1 MSWSD
6 LKCRTISVMVEM
18 MVGMKLASVEGKV
31 LEVSL
36 RMTCPYITCSSILH
50 PSPCTA
56 TSTSYS
62 TAHFKPQYPTREQTW
77 TPAVSSQLWT
87 NCQICSSILC
97 SNCQLHRSTLCPNCQ
112 IHMSTLCPNCQICRS
127 TLCPNCQK
135 YRSTLCPNCQ
145 IYRSTL
151 CPNCQT
157 RSVTSEPELSN
168 M

>member
-62 TAHFKPQYPTREQTW
+62 TARFKPQYPTTEQTW
-77 TPAVSSQLWT
+77 TPAVSSQLCP
-87 NCQICSSILC
+87 NCQTCRSI
-97 SNCQLHRSTLCPNCQ
+97 LCPNCKLCRSSLCPNCE
-112 IHMSTLCPNCQICRS
+112 IYTSTLCPNCQICRS
-127 TLCPNCQK
+127 TLCPK
-135 YRSTLCPNCQ
+135 CQ
-145 IYRSTL
+145 IYRSTP
-151 CPNCQT
+151 CSNCQT
-157 RSVTSEPELSN
+157 CSVKPQPEMSN

>member
-1 MSWSD
+1 
-6 LKCRTISVMVEM
+6 M

-62 TAHFKPQYPTREQTW
+62 TEHFKPQYPTREQTW
-77 TPAVSSQLWT
+77 APAVSSQLCP
-87 NCQICSSILC
+87 NCPTCRSILC
-97 SNCQLHRSTLCPNCQ
+97 PNCQLYRSTLCPNCQ
-112 IHMSTLCPNCQICRS
+112 ICTSPLCPKCKKYRSIMCLNYQTCRS
-127 TLCPNCQK
+127 TLWPNCQK

-145 IYRSTL
+145 ICRSTP
-151 CPNCQT
+151 CPNRQT
-157 RSVTSEPELSN
+157 CSVNSEPELSN